1 MDDNISRQQSVGNE
15 SNESTLKKRIGSH
28 RSETSGGNHKS
39 ILKTSDTSGE
49 QKADKWLLANQD
61 DQAHISTISANMTLA
76 DLHHDGD
83 YRLLIGDLGLFG
95 TKALA
100 KLKVYHGTFLQSE
113 NLLVDLPCGVVV
125 VHNDKPELTASVIVA
140 SSSYLYVYRNMKP
153 FYKFSLPPLETN
165 SVELDAWTRYKE
177 GKINL
182 ATLEEMLYN
191 LSLEIG
197 LRQLTSRTLMFLNTH
212 SPDIKNS
219 LAEHYKHQVLRKLNV
234 ITCMASLKK
243 TVSETNAP
251 SCLIVGTESQ
261 QVYILEIEAFTMV
274 STATLASV
282 PVFIQASGLF
292 DVEYRILFA
301 CRDAHIYLI
310 KRGYDSGRLCI
321 QLNSQPV
328 GLARIGTNIYVAAMD
343 QTLSIYTNKGNRTW
357 NMKQAANI
365 TTMEEIVLERQ
376 ALNLVAVAL
385 TNKTIMFYNDR
396 KCVDMLHVDDV
407 VVAMKYGRFGR
418 EDNTLVM
425 VTQNGSLI
433 VKILKR
439 TAQFQMMN
447 DQDKYGTTVNSST
460 TKLVIP
466 KKTKLFVDQTMRERE
481 QFLSIHKTFEQEL
494 IRLKLSAFKTY
505 AKAFKSSLNPISLK
519 HFDSIKLSA
528 KVIGLGPV
536 FQIQLELQNNNAD
549 NNFLT
554 DLLMVFD
561 YDSSIYR
568 LDLNVIHISC
578 LLPNLTYRYCNP
590 VTCISQLNVSDSIKI
605 YISHIKEEIPLLTV
619 IINMP
624 HSEQKFEQQ
633 PQ

>member
-1 MDDNISRQQSVGNE
+1 MEESTMRRQQSTSDE
-15 SNESTLKKRIGSH
+15 PRKKVTGSQ
-28 RSETSGGNHKS
+28 KS
-39 ILKTSDTSGE
+39 ILKTSDSEPKTE
-49 QKADKWLLANQD
+49 KWLLANHD
-61 DQAHISTISANMTLA
+61 DQAHISTVSANMTLA

-83 YRLLIGDLGLFG
+83 YRLLIGDLGLFQ
-95 TKALA
+95 TKTSA

-165 SVELDAWTRYKE
+165 SIELNAWTQYKE
-177 GKINL
+177 GKIDL
-182 ATLEEMLYN
+182 ITLEETLQN

-197 LRQLTSRTLMFLNTH
+197 PRQLTSRTLMLLNT
-212 SPDIKNS
+212 STSEMKNS
-219 LAEHYKHQVLRKLNV
+219 MAEHYKNQELRKLNV
-234 ITCMASLKK
+234 VTCMALLKK
-243 TVSETNAP
+243 TVAETNAP
-251 SCLIVGTESQ
+251 SCLIIGTESQ
-261 QVYILEIEAFTMV
+261 NVYILEVEAFTML
-274 STATLASV
+274 STATLASI

-357 NMKQAANI
+357 NMKQSANI
-365 TTMEEIVLERQ
+365 TTMEEITLERQ

-385 TNKTIMFYNDR
+385 TNKTVVFYNDR
-396 KCVDMLHVDDV
+396 KCVDTLYLDDV

-425 VTQNGSLI
+425 VTANGSLI

-439 TAQFQMMN
+439 TAQFQLSIEQSY
-447 DQDKYGTTVNSST
+447 DLDRTVGSSLSIGNNST
-460 TKLVIP
+460 AKLVIP

-481 QFLSIHKTFEQEL
+481 QYLTIHKTFEQEL
-494 IRLKLSAFKTY
+494 VRLKLSAYKTY
-505 AKAFKSSLNPISLK
+505 AKAFKSNLNPISLK
-519 HFDSIKLSA
+519 RFDSIKLSA

-549 NNFLT
+549 NNDFLT

-561 YDSSIYR
+561 YDSNIYR
-568 LDLNVIHISC
+568 LALNVIRISC
-578 LLPNLTYRYCNP
+578 LLPNLIYRYNNQ
-590 VTCISQLNVSDSIKI
+590 VTCINQLNVSDSIKI
-605 YISHIKEEIPLLTV
+605 YISHVKEEIPLLTV

-624 HSEQKFEQQ
+624 RSEQQFEQ
-633 PQ
+633 